1 MKFVTFE
8 GTYVSSITSKFSI
21 DPLIKMRGKRIRRF
35 RIVKF
40 CQLFHLRF
48 FILFQEEV
56 ILIILTRVKFV
67 IIGRLN
73 LVVDELKIEKDGKSC
88 HRVKELQL
96 IFI

>member
-8 GTYVSSITSKFSI
+8 GAYVSSITSKLSI
-21 DPLIKMRGKRIRRF
+21 DPLIKMRGKRF

-48 FILFQEEV
+48 FILFQEEG